1 MVIDIIIIAV
11 MAGAIF
17 LGVKKGLISC
27 LIDVLAVIIALVLAI
42 MLCKP
47 ISNFIIK
54 NTNFDE
60 TIKNAIVENIPL
72 NDADFKVQENANLP
86 KPVVDYINGITENA
100 SGAKDE
106 AINTIANEL
115 TSGIIMVIAFVGI
128 FIIVRLVLVLIK
140 IVSKLIDKIP
150 GLKQINKLGGGICGA
165 VEGAI
170 IVYAIFA
177 VISIISPMIA
187 ETNIIELIQESNIG
201 SAMYNNNAVL
211 KFIYK

>member
-86 KPVVDYINGITENA
+86 KPVVDYINGITENS